1 MTESSDEVNAI
12 ITGKAGI
19 RHAGEAMDAMRAVA
33 SAHKKR
39 SLKDFE
45 AATSTYAKHLQ
56 EDPLVRHHLATLY
69 DVLLQSN
76 ICRIIEP
83 FSRRALLAAAARAP
97 LATLRA
103 IRRGVRRPRREQTGA
118 SARRPWL
125 FARARTHAQRMSL
138 RRVPARVSRCL
149 APARCSRARPSRRA
163 GWRSRTSRR

>member
-12 ITGKAGI
+12 ITGKAGV

-45 AATSTYAKHLQ
+45 AAIAAYEPHLKA
-56 EDPLVRHHLATLY
+56 DPLVAHHLHTLY

-83 FSRRALLAAAARAP
+83 FSRCAQPPPYPSSPPCACALCAAAA
-97 LATLRA
+97 
-103 IRRGVRRPRREQTGA
+103 
-118 SARRPWL
+118 
-125 FARARTHAQRMSL
+125 M
-138 RRVPARVSRCL
+138 
-149 APARCSRARPSRRA
+149 
-163 GWRSRTSRR
+163 RSRSLSLLGSS